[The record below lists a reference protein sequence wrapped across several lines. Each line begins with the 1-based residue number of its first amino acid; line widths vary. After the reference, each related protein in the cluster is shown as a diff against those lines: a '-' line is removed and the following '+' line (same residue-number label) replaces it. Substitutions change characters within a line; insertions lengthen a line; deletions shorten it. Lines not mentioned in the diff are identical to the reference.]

1 MCLFIESIRI
11 ENGVIYNLPYH
22 NERLNRTRN
31 VFWKDC
37 TPINLIDYIRMP
49 HKKGIVKCRI
59 VYEKEIKEIVYT
71 PYSMREI
78 DTLRIVHSDG
88 INYTYKST
96 DREELNRLYVG
107 RGDADD
113 VLIVRNELITDTSIA
128 NVAFYDGCEW
138 YTPQTP
144 LLKGTQRAFLL
155 DRQIIKAVS
164 YTHLTLPTNSL
175 V

>member
-1 MCLFIESIRI
+1 MCPFIESIRI

-37 TPINLIDYIRMP
+37 APINLIDYIRMP
-49 HKKGIVKCRI
+49 HEKGIVKCRI

-78 DTLRIVHSDG
+78 DTLRIVYSDG

-138 YTPQTP
+138 HTPQTP

-155 DRQIIKAVS
+155 D
-164 YTHLTLPTNSL
+164 LSL
-175 V
+175 IHI